1 MLPFTTMVLTTF
13 VRPIALYAA
22 STRSC
27 GAAET
32 VSTPAPRPIVA
43 AESSRAASVR
53 CLYIE
58 ILLLLLRRGPERFDP
73 LYNNMRHFSESWHA
87 RRGETATPFPCNW
100 PHDR

>member
-1 MLPFTTMVLTTF
+1 MCILPFTTRVLTVF

-27 GAAET
+27 GEVGAADT
-32 VSTPAPRPIVA
+32 VPTPIPRPIVA

-58 ILLLLLRRGPERFDP
+58 VLLLYAPVG
-73 LYNNMRHFSESWHA
+73 SGA
-87 RRGETATPFPCNW
+87 A
-100 PHDR
+100 